1 MSSILAQA
9 NTHLALLV
17 AEVPTNP
24 ESVAPPGSDKFLTIV
39 SWIGWGA
46 TLAAI
51 VALVVAGARFGFQK
65 SHGGASNEEA
75 SKVAWTLVGCVLIAV
90 SGGLVGALAG

>member
-1 MSSILAQA
+1 MKDLLAQT
-9 NTHLALLV
+9 NTQIALYLS
-17 AEVPTNP
+17 EGPTNP
-24 ESVAPPGSDKFLTIV
+24 DPTPPPGSDKFLTIV

-65 SHGGASNEEA
+65 SHGTASNEEA
-75 SKVAWTLVGCVLIAV
+75 GKVAWTLIGCVLIAI
-90 SGGLVGALAG
+90 SGSLVGALVG